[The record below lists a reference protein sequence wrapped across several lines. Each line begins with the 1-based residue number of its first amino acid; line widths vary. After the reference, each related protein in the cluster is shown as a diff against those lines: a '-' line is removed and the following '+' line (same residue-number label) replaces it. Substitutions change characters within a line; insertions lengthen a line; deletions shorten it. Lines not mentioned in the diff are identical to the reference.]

1 MNFSVE
7 ALQEMKNAALRQ
19 RMGGVVA
26 GPEVQQ
32 SEEISSSQVVDTFPL
47 PAVFLI
53 TGLLLLSLPEDV
65 WKNQVAQMLQ
75 PQALKISCRPEKVV

>member
-26 GPEVQQ
+26 GSEVQQ
-32 SEEISSSQVVDTFPL
+32 SEEISSSQVGLNTF
-47 PAVFLI
+47 FS
-53 TGLLLLSLPEDV
+53 GY
-65 WKNQVAQMLQ
+65 
-75 PQALKISCRPEKVV
+75 

>member
-1 MNFSVE
+1 MTVNFSVE

-32 SEEISSSQVVDTFPL
+32 SEEISSSQVV
-47 PAVFLI
+47 
-53 TGLLLLSLPEDV
+53 
-65 WKNQVAQMLQ
+65 
-75 PQALKISCRPEKVV
+75 